1 MFKLRYSWRL
11 FFASFPEILCFAFK
25 KNCSTSV
32 KLPSVKSHPVYF
44 LNKNF
49 LFNKNLKYSR
59 NLTFYGYGHYHVTSH
74 FLEKKIEQNLFFDHD
89 LSVTYGS
96 LSAHPWT
103 CSASGT
109 LKLWAVNSH
118 VLSIPSSNAMWKI
131 PHRRK
136 FFGNP
141 FPFLR
146 TFGCRDIRCT

>member
-1 MFKLRYSWRL
+1 MLCVQKKLLHLCQITISEKPPCVLSEQKFSFQQEFKVLQEFDFLWVWSL
-11 FFASFPEILCFAFK
+11 SCHIAFF
-25 KNCSTSV
+25 
-32 KLPSVKSHPVYF
+32 
-44 LNKNF
+44 
-49 LFNKNLKYSR
+49 
-59 NLTFYGYGHYHVTSH
+59 
-74 FLEKKIEQNLFFDHD
+74 EKKIEQNLFFDHD

-96 LSAHPWT
+96 LSAHPCT

-146 TFGCRDIRCT
+146 TFGCRDISCM